1 MLDQNYISQ
10 DEYNAALNDDVY
22 SRIQAAQ
29 LENTEE
35 ESTVYTYFEDEV
47 TNQVISD
54 LMNIKGYTK
63 TQATN
68 LLYSGGLKI
77 MTTLDSNMQQIL
89 DEEYANPD
97 NYPANVQYELD
108 YALTVQG
115 PDGKQT
121 NYSKEMLQLYFRD
134 QDPEFD
140 LLFDSPEEGQQY
152 VDQYKAN
159 ILADGSTVVSERVNF
174 APQPQSSMTVIDQH
188 SGYVKALIG
197 GRGEKTASLTLNRA
211 TDTTRQ
217 PGSTFKIVSTYA
229 PALNEKGDT
238 LATTFMDEPYEYPDG
253 SPVNNASRSYGGETT
268 IRKAIQNIWMIS
280 VSPHWLTELR
290 QIKMPTEISGVTPT
304 WLLLLAV
311 SPKVSRTWSFVL
323 HMQPLPMA
331 ETISNRSIIHRSL
344 IMTEMF

>member
-97 NYPANVQYELD
+97 N
-108 YALTVQG
+108 
-115 PDGKQT
+115 
-121 NYSKEMLQLYFRD
+121 
-134 QDPEFD
+134 
-140 LLFDSPEEGQQY
+140 
-152 VDQYKAN
+152 
-159 ILADGSTVVSERVNF
+159 
-174 APQPQSSMTVIDQH
+174 
-188 SGYVKALIG
+188 
-197 GRGEKTASLTLNRA
+197 
-211 TDTTRQ
+211 
-217 PGSTFKIVSTYA
+217 
-229 PALNEKGDT
+229 
-238 LATTFMDEPYEYPDG
+238 
-253 SPVNNASRSYGGETT
+253 
-268 IRKAIQNIWMIS
+268 
-280 VSPHWLTELR
+280 
-290 QIKMPTEISGVTPT
+290 
-304 WLLLLAV
+304 
-311 SPKVSRTWSFVL
+311 
-323 HMQPLPMA
+323 
-331 ETISNRSIIHRSL
+331 
-344 IMTEMF
+344 